1 MIFFDFY
8 NLTNL
13 FKNVLSLEERYVK
26 DQISRM
32 FELVSVEELMKSLS
46 LNISFEH
53 LLEFLKPEDICQ
65 LFRPYINFEYNYI
78 TLFFKTYSL
87 KIKIVLCH
95 HELVNILRSLLGRR
109 KIRSVEEAL
118 EEARKIGK
126 IDENEYKILIK
137 FNKLRNEIHHESY
150 LSHYDERIISE
161 IRYAEEI
168 VRNVISNVRS
178 RDLKCLVECLQE
190 THIIF

>member
-1 MIFFDFY
+1 MIFFNFH

-13 FKNVLSLEERYVK
+13 FKDVLSLEERYVK
-26 DQISRM
+26 DQINRM

-53 LLEFLKPEDICQ
+53 LLEFLKLEDIYQ
-65 LFRPYINFEYNYI
+65 LFQPYTNFEYNYI
-78 TLFFKTYSL
+78 TLFFKAYSL

-95 HELVNILRSLLGRR
+95 HELVNMLRSLLGRK
-109 KIRSVEEAL
+109 KIRSVEKAL
-118 EEARKIGK
+118 EEAREIGL

-137 FNKLRNEIHHESY
+137 FNKLRNEIHHEGY